1 MKEGISS
8 ETVLAITNFLF
19 IGKPEQKLKRYD
31 LILVLGN
38 EQIEDTADEISMLIK
53 KNHIDN
59 NATIVFTGNV
69 GSLNKGS
76 APEALRL
83 NEAVK
88 SRSVITSQRIV
99 IEDKATNSLENF
111 KFSKPLIEEKKNIEG
126 FNRILCIC
134 KAFLTRRAKMCAA
147 ACGYP
152 VEKIDFYGTVDT
164 AGKNIGADTWFQSD
178 AAIKRVMEEI
188 KRIAEYTLKGD
199 LSLD

>member
-1 MKEGISS
+1 MQKS
-8 ETVLAITNFLF
+8 ETIQSITNFLF
-19 IGKPEQKLKRYD
+19 IGKPEVALKCYD

-38 EQIEDTADEISMLIK
+38 EQIEDTADEISMLIRR
-53 KNHIDN
+53 NHIDS
-59 NATIVFTGNV
+59 NAVIVFTGNV

-83 NEAVK
+83 NEAIK
-88 SRSVITSQRIV
+88 KRDVITSQRII

-111 KFSKPLIEEKKNIEG
+111 KFSKSLIEEVKQIDG
-126 FNRILCIC
+126 FNQILCIC

-152 VEKIDFYGTVDT
+152 VAKIDFYGTVDT
-164 AGKNIGADTWFQSD
+164 VGKNIGPDTWYQSD

-199 LSLD
+199 LSLE

>member
-1 MKEGISS
+1 MQTS
-8 ETVLAITNFLF
+8 ETIQSITNFLF
-19 IGKPEQKLKRYD
+19 IGKPEQDLKCYD

-38 EQIEDTADEISMLIK
+38 EQIEDTADEISMLIRR
-53 KNHIDN
+53 NHIDS
-59 NATIVFTGNV
+59 NAAIVFTGNV

-88 SRSVITSQRIV
+88 NRSVITSQRII

-111 KFSKPLIEEKKNIEG
+111 KFSKPLIEDVKRIDE
-126 FNRILCIC
+126 FNQILCIC

-152 VEKIDFYGTVDT
+152 VDKIDFYGTVDKV
-164 AGKNIGADTWFQSD
+164 GKNIGVDTWYQSD

-199 LSLD
+199 LSLE

>member
-1 MKEGISS
+1 MQTS
-8 ETVLAITNFLF
+8 ETIHSITNFLF
-19 IGKPEQKLKRYD
+19 IGKQEQALKCYD

-38 EQIEDTADEISMLIK
+38 EQIEDTADEISMLIRR
-53 KNHIDN
+53 NHIDS
-59 NATIVFTGNV
+59 NAVIVFTGNV

-83 NEAVK
+83 NEAIQK
-88 SRSVITSQRIV
+88 RGVITSQRII

-111 KFSKPLIEEKKNIEG
+111 KFSKPLIENEKDIVNY
-126 FNRILCIC
+126 NRILCIC

-147 ACGYP
+147 ACDYP

-164 AGKNIGADTWFQSD
+164 AGKNIGPDTWFQSD
-178 AAIKRVMEEI
+178 VAIKRVMEEI